1 MDDDGKKRGSSNDW
15 EVPDDLWEQ
24 IHPVILELDPQGY
37 GAEAGSSQA
46 NPGRHHIPHTHRL
59 PLEPPAP
66 GTGGRQ
72 HRSRTFQRWVEL
84 GVLERIW
91 AELVAKCEELGGVDW
106 EWQAADCAMSKARF
120 GGIQ

>member
-1 MDDDGKKRGSSNDW
+1 MMGKSEALATIW

-24 IHPVILELDPQGY
+24 IHPVILELAPPK
-37 GAEAGSSQA
+37 ATRTEAGSSQA

-84 GVLERIW
+84 GVL
-91 AELVAKCEELGGVDW
+91 
-106 EWQAADCAMSKARF
+106 
-120 GGIQ
+120 